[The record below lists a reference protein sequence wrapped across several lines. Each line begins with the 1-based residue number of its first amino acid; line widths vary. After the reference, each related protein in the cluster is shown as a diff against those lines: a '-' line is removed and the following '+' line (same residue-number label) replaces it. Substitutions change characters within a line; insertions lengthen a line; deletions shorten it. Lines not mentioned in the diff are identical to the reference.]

1 MTASQTDEEQ
11 ARLRVFQSTM
21 RTVND
26 IVNNSLN
33 DLQLVR
39 LALEN
44 EERVPSD
51 SESLRMLDQ
60 LIHETSAKLN
70 KLGDMQELK
79 EKDLGGG
86 VFMIEPPSEKKY
98 QG

>member
-1 MTASQTDEEQ
+1 MIEPQTDEEL
-11 ARLRVFQSTM
+11 AKLRVFQSTM

-39 LALEN
+39 LALES
-44 EERVPSD
+44 EERVPGD

-60 LIHETSAKLN
+60 LIYETSTKLN
-70 KLGDMQELK
+70 QLGDMQELK

-86 VFMIEPPSEKKY
+86 VFMIEVPPSERHA
-98 QG
+98 